1 MTDMHPSKA
10 LVTGA
15 TAGIGRAVA
24 LKLAADGFEVIVHG
38 RDAERGAHTIKEIE
52 RSGGKAR
59 FLPADL
65 GNPGEIRRLAE
76 QAGDAGDID
85 VLVNNAGFSA
95 WGPTADLAIATFDDM
110 FAANVRAPFYL
121 VAAFAPGMA
130 ARGKGSIINISSMA
144 GRLGL
149 PGGAAYGATKAALV
163 SLTQAWTAEFSPR
176 GVRVNAV
183 APGPVY
189 TRPAARKLFD
199 TLGATTPLNRAAEPA
214 EIAEVVAFLASSR
227 ASYVTG
233 AIVAVDGGRT
243 AI

>member
-1 MTDMHPSKA
+1 MTDILPSKA

-15 TAGIGRAVA
+15 TSGIGRAVA
-24 LKLAADGFEVIVHG
+24 MKLAADGFEVIVHG
-38 RDAERGAHTIKEIE
+38 RDAERGAHTVKEIE
-52 RSGGKAR
+52 RSGGKGR

-76 QAGDAGDID
+76 QAGDID

-95 WGPTADLAIATFDDM
+95 WGPTADLDIATFDDM

-121 VAAFAPGMA
+121 VAAFAPGKA
-130 ARGKGSIINISSMA
+130 AR
-144 GRLGL
+144 
-149 PGGAAYGATKAALV
+149 V